1 MGPFTLALELAT
13 GTMLDDVLAWMRR
26 RPPDTTRRARRP
38 ALCRN
43 PRVGVVVLQLQLAQV
58 VLYC

>member
-1 MGPFTLALELAT
+1 
-13 GTMLDDVLAWMRR
+13 MLDDVLAWMRR
-26 RPPDTTRRARRP
+26 LPPDTTRRP